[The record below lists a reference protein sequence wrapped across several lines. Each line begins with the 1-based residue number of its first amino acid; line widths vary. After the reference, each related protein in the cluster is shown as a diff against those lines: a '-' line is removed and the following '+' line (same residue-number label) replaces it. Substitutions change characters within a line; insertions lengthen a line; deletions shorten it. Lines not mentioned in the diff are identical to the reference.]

1 MTKRRSFDRD
11 YILAEIEKLSTSI
24 TKPTKIFIIGGLSMM
39 QHDLKD
45 ATKDIDVVVVG
56 TKDPELLIEALVRM
70 KYEILGADIITHQ
83 YVKMETSKIM
93 QNKDGFRWDIFYG
106 KICNKLTFSTNMSQ
120 RAIEFYSRGNIKLAI
135 ASKEDI
141 FLFKGIT
148 EREADLNDMRLL
160 VESGIDW
167 QVVKEE
173 CRYQSDISGKLW
185 EDALVQNLIDLRTKY
200 KIKSPIEKEL
210 TKLCEEKMA
219 EDRILKSIA
228 SGHSTFKEISEDT
241 TLEYYYVREQIKR
254 MTKKRL
260 LIIDMRYRPYTV
272 SLV

>member
-1 MTKRRSFDRD
+1 
-11 YILAEIEKLSTSI
+11 
-24 TKPTKIFIIGGLSMM
+24 
-39 QHDLKD
+39 
-45 ATKDIDVVVVG
+45 
-56 TKDPELLIEALVRM
+56 
-70 KYEILGADIITHQ
+70 
-83 YVKMETSKIM
+83 METSKIM

>member
-1 MTKRRSFDRD
+1 LTKRRSFDRD

-56 TKDPELLIEALVRM
+56 TKDLELLIDALVRM
-70 KYEILGADIITHQ
+70 KYEILGADLITHQ

-120 RAIEFYSRGNIKLAI
+120 RAIEFYSRGNITLAI

-228 SGHSTFKEISEDT
+228 SGHITFKEISGDT

-260 LIIDMRYRPYTV
+260 LIIDRKYRPYTV